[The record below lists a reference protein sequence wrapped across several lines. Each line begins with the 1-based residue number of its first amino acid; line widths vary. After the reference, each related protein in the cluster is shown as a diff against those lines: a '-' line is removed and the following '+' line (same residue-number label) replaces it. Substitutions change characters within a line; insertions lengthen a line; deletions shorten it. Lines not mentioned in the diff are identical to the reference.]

1 MIVIMMNLGYYGRG
15 MVYDWG
21 MGWLV
26 TVFFWG
32 LIILGIVYLIKLTA
46 GSRRKKP
53 FEESPLDILKRR
65 YANGELT
72 REEFEKIKDEL
83 KSD

>member
-1 MIVIMMNLGYYGRG
+1 MMDWGYYGRG

-32 LIILGIVYLIKLTA
+32 LIILGIVYFIKLIT
-46 GSRRKKP
+46 GNGRKKQ

-72 REEFEKIKDEL
+72 KEEFEKMKNEL